1 MRPPLVVLD
10 IMCFPISFSNVATE
24 TTGRDAEFALASV
37 MLVIEDLSEPVNGNV
52 VTVAGLL
59 MV

>member
-1 MRPPLVVLD
+1 
-10 IMCFPISFSNVATE
+10 MCFPISFSNVATE